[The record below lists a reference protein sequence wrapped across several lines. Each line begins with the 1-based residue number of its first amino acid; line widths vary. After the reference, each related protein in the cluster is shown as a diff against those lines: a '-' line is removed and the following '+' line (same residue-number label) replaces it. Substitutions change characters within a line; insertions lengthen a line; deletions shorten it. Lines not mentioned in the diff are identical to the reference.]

1 MGQLTWGAMARNMTL
16 FRKSAD
22 LEDGWVM
29 SQNNH
34 LVRGLNAM
42 FCYRIE
48 EGRTWRSKDHNLA
61 NISWNS
67 QYQGCV
73 CVCVCVCRHSVISGT
88 GREILYH
95 CTTWRRCINLIK
107 QRRRVPWGRP
117 PLGRGCVNLFRQR
130 GRAPQGRSL
139 YMIII
144 TKANEKQRLKS
155 KKQIHHGVRIGSS
168 LQHYE
173 GYDAVFNWQHSIDI
187 KMTFFMS
194 GFDFVF
200 VSRE

>member
-1 MGQLTWGAMARNMTL
+1 M
-16 FRKSAD
+16 
-22 LEDGWVM
+22 
-29 SQNNH
+29 
-34 LVRGLNAM
+34 
-42 FCYRIE
+42 
-48 EGRTWRSKDHNLA
+48 
-61 NISWNS
+61 
-67 QYQGCV
+67 CV

-117 PLGRGCVNLFRQR
+117 PLGRGCVNLVRQR

-168 LQHYE
+168 LQYFPLSLSLQQSWKKE
-173 GYDAVFNWQHSIDI
+173 GDKCSICFIRWIFWGVFAAIRARCQC
-187 KMTFFMS
+187 
-194 GFDFVF
+194 
-200 VSRE
+200 SRCWDLSSSFLFG